1 MARTFVPPL
10 KSLTS
15 ATFKSWTFVVIAGVV
30 LTVLVLIDRGGA
42 DLVPSASDGSTGCVV
57 EVITEE
63 LNVRAG
69 PSQNAEL
76 LDALPLGAQ
85 VDATA
90 IVTDGFRQLEG
101 ARWASNQF
109 LAPVPG
115 TTCN

>member
-1 MARTFVPPL
+1 MAKYKVPKL
-10 KSLTS
+10 ESS
-15 ATFKSWTFVVIAGVV
+15 TFKGWAFVVVAG
-30 LTVLVLIDRGGA
+30 LLLATLALIDRGGA

-57 EVITEE
+57 EVTTEE

-76 LDALPLGAQ
+76 LGALPLGSQ
-85 VDATA
+85 VDATT

>member
-1 MARTFVPPL
+1 MARYKVPKL
-10 KSLTS
+10 ES
-15 ATFKSWTFVVIAGVV
+15 ATFKGWAFVVVAG
-30 LTVLVLIDRGGA
+30 LLLATLALIDRGGA
-42 DLVPSASDGSTGCVV
+42 DLIPADSDGSTGCVL
-57 EVITEE
+57 EVTTEE

-76 LDALPLGAQ
+76 LDALRQGSR
-85 VDATA
+85 VDGTP

-101 ARWASNQF
+101 GRWASNQF